1 MPSRLAQID
10 EIDAPFVNPWWKNR
24 LDLTPS
30 DLEEFPITDDLPV
43 LDDGADQM
51 IQEERAPEIV
61 LAPAE
66 PENGRGEI
74 LRALGELQTWLH
86 GLRSQ
91 IEAGGS
97 PDVAAEF
104 EDYLLWADA
113 TLGTVQ
119 ADAATFG
126 ADVEARFHQLRL
138 WIAEMFHRVEAFI
151 AQVQTRPI
159 PSTLPEIGET
169 FPAAFTAG
177 MHTWQGR
184 LAGRGVG
191 QFEDVAWNDPGQ
203 YEWIDPT
210 FDVGGW
216 AEGGGYVYADDPY
229 VFDPEPTYDL
239 GAGEVVYEEPAGGW
253 TPTVTDGTD
262 WRAIVGVIGTVA
274 TAGATVARSVADVL
288 RSGAGASAP
297 TAGAVWPVG
306 QAVPAGYRRNPVT
319 GRLERLSALAAP
331 AAGGLLSGGLVPL
344 LVLGGGAL
352 LLLTG
357 KK

>member
-43 LDDGADQM
+43 LMDEGADQM
-51 IQEERAPEIV
+51 IQEERAPEVV

-86 GLRSQ
+86 GLRGQ

-97 PDVAAEF
+97 PDVAVEF

-191 QFEDVAWNDPGQ
+191 QFEDVAWYDEPV
-203 YEWIDPT
+203 YD
-210 FDVGGW
+210 
-216 AEGGGYVYADDPY
+216 AGGGYVYADDPY
-229 VFDPEPTYDL
+229 AWESEPTYDL
-239 GAGEVVYEEPAGGW
+239 GDGGIVYEEPAGGW
-253 TPTVTDGTD
+253 TPTVADGTD

-288 RSGAGASAP
+288 RSAEGASAP

-319 GRLERLSALAAP
+319 GRLERLSAVAAP